1 METNFK
7 NSNENLAYKAIEEVQ
22 ADVAGCKQ
30 DIEAT
35 PAIEGL
41 LLKERENEH
50 QWHEQLS
57 SISLENK
64 IYMLSKNYKT

>member
-1 METNFK
+1 MKT
-7 NSNENLAYKAIEEVQ
+7 AYKAIEEVQ

-41 LLKERENEH
+41 LLKERRMSTSGMNTS
-50 QWHEQLS
+50 L
-57 SISLENK
+57 IS
-64 IYMLSKNYKT
+64 